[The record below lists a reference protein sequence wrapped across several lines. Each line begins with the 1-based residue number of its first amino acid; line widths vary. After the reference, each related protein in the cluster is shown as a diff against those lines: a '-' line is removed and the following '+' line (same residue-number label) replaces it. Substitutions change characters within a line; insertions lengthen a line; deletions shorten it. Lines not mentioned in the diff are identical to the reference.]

1 MFKLV
6 FFVPRMYAEEVK
18 LAIFD
23 AGGGRYQK
31 YDFCAW
37 QTEGTGQFRPLP
49 ESDPFIGQPGQVE
62 LVQELRIEVL
72 LGDEMVLAVV
82 RALLNAHPYEEPAYE
97 VYRVYHLPELEEI
110 GLPAGVQ

>member
-6 FFVPRMYAEEVK
+6 FFVPRLHAEEVK
-18 LAIFD
+18 LAVFD
-23 AGGGRYQK
+23 AGGGRYEK

-62 LVQELRIEVL
+62 LVQEMRVEVL
-72 LGDEMVLAVV
+72 LRDEMVRPAL
-82 RALLNAHPYEEPAYE
+82 RALLDTHPYEEPAYE
-97 VYRVYHLPELEEI
+97 VYRVYQLPELEEMEF
-110 GLPAGVQ
+110 PAGV